1 MTRRLPVTDEAL
13 GLYPGTVALREIAS
27 GVRYEQR
34 GASHWVVAPVC
45 EIRVTDGVSSRSL
58 MGNGPTPKR
67 AMIELWEQVR
77 KARGPRW
84 LEIDGASG
92 TFTATWSDRRGWAM
106 PGMEEETA

>member
-1 MTRRLPVTDEAL
+1 MTRRLPATDETL

-34 GASHWVVAPVC
+34 GANHWTASPVC

-92 TFTATWSDRRGWAM
+92 TFTATWSAQRGWGLLEPA
-106 PGMEEETA
+106 EETA